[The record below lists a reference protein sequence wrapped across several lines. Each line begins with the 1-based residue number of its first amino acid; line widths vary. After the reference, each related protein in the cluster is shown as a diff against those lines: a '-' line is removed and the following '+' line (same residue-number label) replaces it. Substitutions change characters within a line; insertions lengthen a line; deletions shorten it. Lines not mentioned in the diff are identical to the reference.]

1 MDVSNDIVVDSDDAS
16 YLNLLFDSCQRNF
29 CFNIDLKDG
38 ISRPARGE
46 RFPIELSRTPDHGRT
61 TYSDPVDAEI
71 VIS

>member
-1 MDVSNDIVVDSDDAS
+1 MDVSNDIVVDYDAS
-16 YLNLLFDSCQRNF
+16 YLNLLFDSCQRNL

-61 TYSDPVDAEI
+61 TLLDPVDAEI